1 MTDILQANIFFFI
14 ASLGTVI
21 FIVLLSVVL
30 FQVIVILKKV
40 QIVIDRVERES
51 QNLSN
56 DIAAARAFVAEKS
69 LMMSPL
75 LALLGLRKATSAAKK
90 SRTARKSAKN
100 EE

>member
-40 QIVIDRVERES
+40 RVVIERVERES

-69 LMMSPL
+69 LMMSPI
-75 LALLGLRKATSAAKK
+75 LALLGFRKSTVAAKK
-90 SRTARKSAKN
+90 ARAAAKSAKI